1 MEPREEI
8 LFLAQEMTKAPD
20 NADQR
25 IISMKKDLTKSLQ
38 NMSLLDGEDIKED
51 SSNLDER
58 YQKFEIYEI

>member
-8 LFLAQEMTKAPD
+8 LFLARELTEAPD

-38 NMSLLDGEDIKED
+38 NMSLLDGEDMKED

-58 YQKFEIYEI
+58 YLKFEI